1 MNNLKVITWNTRRIY
16 PNNIEFWK
24 YFNEINPDISLLQEV
39 KELPVLN
46 EYTSYSI
53 SPLTS
58 HNTLQKF
65 QTVILV
71 KGEILED
78 IELKTDKEWVNQLLD
93 KYKGNI
99 VAKKTLIKDKEINLI
114 NVYSPAWPIQVESDT
129 DLKGIKLE
137 NNNELWL
144 ADILRYALRNINQ
157 NGNWIIGGDFN
168 LSETFDYPV
177 NRGNREYLDGMKD
190 LGFVECL
197 TTHNGGLIPT
207 FKNPADKRIDHQ
219 IDHLFVSEVLKDG
232 LTNCR
237 VGDHIVFDMNIS
249 DHLPIIAELS
259 L

>member
-53 SPLTS
+53 FPLTS

-168 LSETFDYPV
+168 LSETFDHPI
-177 NRGNREYLDGMKD
+177 NKGNKEYLDGMRE
-190 LGFVECL
+190 LGFTECL

-207 FKNPADKRIDHQ
+207 FRNPADKRIDHQ
-219 IDHLFVSEVLKDG
+219 IDHLFVSEVLKDK

-237 VGDHIVFDMNIS
+237 VGDHIVFDMNMS
-249 DHLPIIAELS
+249 DHLPIIAEFS